1 MERSSG
7 SQDLICPLSQA
18 EEGSNFCSQDRC
30 RPSNAKIEGCLY
42 LSALKK
48 FGFEPKGRDSPDSLL
63 SQGYNFRAI
72 YQKHY
77 GRVYSL
83 NYNILKNKEDAEDL
97 TQETFIRAYNNLTK
111 IDPHVPIF
119 AWLCRVA
126 TNLCI
131 DRLRKTKDLTFMH
144 LDTCITSYVLE
155 RQIANFID
163 AMDIGRELEM
173 KENFK
178 LVNQALEE
186 LSPNYYRVLMLR
198 ICEGLNSKEVAKI
211 LNKTVSGVDTLLFH
225 AKKKFKSLY
234 KQLVE

>member
-7 SQDLICPLSQA
+7 SQDLTCPLSQA
-18 EEGSNFCSQDRC
+18 EERS
-30 RPSNAKIEGCLY
+30 LY

-48 FGFEPKGRDSPDSLL
+48 FGLEPKGRDSPDSLL

-72 YQKHY
+72 YRKHY

-83 NYNILKNKEDAEDL
+83 NYNMLRNKEDAEDL
-97 TQETFIRAYNNLTK
+97 TQETFIRAYNNLSN

-131 DRLRKTKDLTFMH
+131 DKLRKTKDLTFMH
-144 LDTCITSYVLE
+144 LDTCITSNVLE
-155 RQIANFID
+155 QQIANFID
-163 AMDIGRELEM
+163 AMDIGRELEI

-178 LVNQALEE
+178 LVNQAMEG

-211 LNKTVSGVDTLLFH
+211 LNKTVSGVDTLLFR
-225 AKKKFKSLY
+225 AKKKFKSIY
-234 KQLVE
+234 KQLAE